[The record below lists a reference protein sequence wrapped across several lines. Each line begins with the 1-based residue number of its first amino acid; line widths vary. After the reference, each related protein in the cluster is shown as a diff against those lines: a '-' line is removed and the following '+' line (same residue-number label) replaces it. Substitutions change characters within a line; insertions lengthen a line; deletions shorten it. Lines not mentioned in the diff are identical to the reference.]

1 MQKRR
6 AFRPLQPEQI
16 TLLPPSP
23 REWLSEVH
31 QVYFLLDLVDEQ
43 GVCRPQHPAVS
54 APLGQLSWSAGGLLL
69 ERRRGG
75 VMRREG
81 ESGPS
86 VHLPVAA
93 ISTCCCDRVNRHHD
107 RFVLGVDP
115 RALLDSE
122 LAGHAGFG
130 IGISGYRAA
139 FRWWRLAVWQQ
150 AGGVALGGR

>member
-23 REWLSEVH
+23 REWLSEDH

-69 ERRRGG
+69 KRRRGG

-81 ESGPS
+81 ESGAS

-93 ISTCCCDRVNRHHD
+93 ISTCCCDQETCQRRLPRPAALQPNPPLRKRRRGPVVQESPGRRRFPELHGPLRHGEPQ
-107 RFVLGVDP
+107 RP
-115 RALLDSE
+115 
-122 LAGHAGFG
+122 
-130 IGISGYRAA
+130 
-139 FRWWRLAVWQQ
+139 
-150 AGGVALGGR
+150 GGRQ